1 MGLIMIYFNNIINNN
16 KTFKT
21 LVICLLSLNLISAFF
36 NNSVNV
42 NITNEKTLTNEEIL
56 NKIKRIEEMKK
67 EPKFTNEELGKWK
80 IEKE

>member
-1 MGLIMIYFNNIINNN
+1 MIYFNNIINNN
-16 KTFKT
+16 KTFKI

-67 EPKFTNEELGKWK
+67 EPKFTNEELGK
-80 IEKE
+80 

>member
-1 MGLIMIYFNNIINNN
+1 MIYFNNIINNN

-21 LVICLLSLNLISAFF
+21 LVICLLSLNLVTEFIATSI
-36 NNSVNV
+36 NV

-67 EPKFTNEELGKWK
+67 EPKFTNEELGK
-80 IEKE
+80 

>member
-21 LVICLLSLNLISAFF
+21 FVICLLSLNLISAFF

-56 NKIKRIEEMKK
+56 NKIKIIEEMKK
-67 EPKFTNEELGKWK
+67 EPKFTNEELGK
-80 IEKE
+80 